1 MASTALLK
9 TLRTLELFQS
19 SDGALSVKDMAALS
33 SESASSVQRSAY
45 TLEALGYLERED
57 GGNRYVPG
65 RSCLRPVYGYLRNNR
80 FLEAATPYLIDLSE
94 RFKTRADLTVLDGTD
109 IVYLSRIPSKDELL
123 NLSPL
128 GRRWPAASTASGR
141 AILSALPEVEC
152 ERLLNSAHFPQITT
166 RTLVDRSEIENEI
179 KSARILGYAYQDQEV
194 LLGAASVGAAV
205 VDNAKH
211 VHGSIIIGGP
221 SRIFND
227 PSQRQIFGEAVAQAA
242 AAISGYLT
250 T

>member
-1 MASTALLK
+1 MSSTALLK
-9 TLRTLELFQS
+9 TLNALEAFQI
-19 SDGALSVKDMAALS
+19 SDNAMSVKDIAS
-33 SESASSVQRSAY
+33 ITSETVSSVQRSAY
-45 TLEALGYLERED
+45 TLEALGYLEREE

-141 AILSALPEVEC
+141 AILSALSET
-152 ERLLNSAHFPQITT
+152 ERNLVLSQSTFPKITPH
-166 RTLVDRSEIENEI
+166 TLVERECIETAI
-179 KSARILGYAYQDQEV
+179 KQARLKGYAYQSEEV
-194 LLGAASVGAAV
+194 LTGAASVGSAV
-205 VDNAKH
+205 LDSHGN
-211 VHGSIIIGGP
+211 VHGAIIIGGP
-221 SRIFND
+221 VSSFEDVDR
-227 PSQRQIFGEAVAQAA
+227 RQILGEAVAQAA
-242 AAISGYLT
+242 SAISAYNLT
-250 T
+250 

>member
-33 SESASSVQRSAY
+33 SESVSSVQRSAY

-80 FLEAATPYLIDLSE
+80 FLEAATPYLIELSE
-94 RFKTRADLTVLDGTD
+94 RFETRADLTVLDGTD
-109 IVYLSRIPSKDELL
+109 IVYLSRIPSRDELL

-141 AILSALPEVEC
+141 AILSALPTEERQ
-152 ERLLNSAHFPQITT
+152 RLLDTAHFPKITP
-166 RTLVDRSEIENEI
+166 RTLTDRADIERAIE
-179 KSARILGYAYQDQEV
+179 SVQDCGYAYQDEEV
-194 LLGAASVGAAV
+194 LLGAASVGAAI
-205 VDNAKH
+205 VDASNH

-221 SRIFND
+221 SKIFREEA
-227 PSQRQIFGEAVAQAA
+227 QRQVFGEAIAQAA
-242 AAISGYLT
+242 VAIGAYLAV
-250 T
+250 